1 METGMTDKRQGRH
14 TEHLRTKIAAGY
26 ILIFLLVGGIVHL
39 WVDEWRK
46 LETFET
52 ENHRINALRM
62 EVHDVYVRVVELS
75 LLGETVLEWEVADV
89 EEYRD
94 KRQAVDSLL
103 CRFKNI
109 YPAER
114 IDSVRRLLED
124 KEKQLCGIMRVLDEQ
139 EDINERI
146 AERVPV
152 IAWKSTQ
159 EEPKKTKRKG
169 LFGIFGK
176 REKPEPTATTTMLY
190 TLNRDMITQQKAQS
204 RRLSDHADSLAARN
218 AELNHQL
225 QTLIKQMDKKVQT
238 DLLRREAEITFMRE
252 RSFMQIGGLTGFIL
266 LLLIMSYII
275 IHRYARRISRYRRET
290 TSLIAQLSESN
301 SMNGKLTATRQKTM
315 YTITHELRTPLTA
328 IHGYAELIRKS
339 GTAEIQHHAG
349 SVLQAS
355 KRMIAMLNSLL
366 SFFRLENGK
375 ERMNISPFR
384 LQSITDVLEAE
395 FRPMAE
401 SKDLKLIVENSTDVI
416 LMGDKERIMQIGD
429 NLLSNAIKYTQA
441 GSVSF
446 HSGYDGK
453 TLALI
458 VEDTGSG
465 MSEEEQQRVFG
476 EFERLSNAA
485 TQDGFGLGLA
495 IVRSLAELMDG
506 SITVESV
513 PGKGSRFT
521 VTLPLEK
528 STETE
533 RQPSSYT
540 VTHHLSG
547 CSVLSMDNDQ
557 MILGMLHDMFEQSG
571 VHNET
576 CMDMGGL
583 TEKLRGSR
591 YDLLTTDLKMPDIS
605 GYEVLELLR
614 SSDIGNSRT
623 IPVLAITGSGS
634 VTEEEL
640 KQAGFSAVLFKPFS
654 IDELLAVAEQC
665 IGENRTRYIDLT
677 PLFAYGNKRHRL
689 ECLISETEKEMAGIR
704 KAIDNADKDK
714 IDGWIHHI
722 RSSWMLIRAEQPLQE
737 LYEAIHENRTMEEIQ
752 ARAGNVLLQGEKIIR
767 LAKKEIEKTKWEK

>member
-1 METGMTDKRQGRH
+1 MSLQHKILFGYVVLVAVIGSMAATLLHERKR
-14 TEHLRTKIAAGY
+14 LREIEA
-26 ILIFLLVGGIVHL
+26 
-39 WVDEWRK
+39 
-46 LETFET
+46 
-52 ENHRINALRM
+52 
-62 EVHDVYVRVVELS
+62 
-75 LLGETVLEWEVADV
+75 ETVKIRSVRLDINKAHSRITGLAIRGESVVAWEEAD
-89 EEYRD
+89 YRD
-94 KRQAVDSLL
+94 YRRHRLLTDSLL
-103 CRFKNI
+103 QTLKPHCREYVHPGQI
-109 YPAER
+109 DTLRHLLAEKETHLLR
-114 IDSVRRLLED
+114 IMQNLDHRDERDSLLATQLPEVAKRATRVRTIRQ
-124 KEKQLCGIMRVLDEQ
+124 KKKGI
-139 EDINERI
+139 
-146 AERVPV
+146 A
-152 IAWKSTQ
+152 
-159 EEPKKTKRKG
+159 G
-169 LFGIFGK
+169 LFGKKEEIRVMPSAG
-176 REKPEPTATTTMLY
+176 ELHA
-190 TLNRDMITQQKAQS
+190 
-204 RRLSDHADSLAARN
+204 LSDSLTAMQRKQEKEMDAYADSLRIRNRELNRTLNSLVSDLDRQAQTAFASRERKMAEVQDNSIRLFTAAISLSIILLFLSYLTIHREIKRN
-218 AELNHQL
+218 ADEKRKREEL
-225 QTLIKQMDKKVQT
+225 I
-238 DLLRREAEITFMRE
+238 
-252 RSFMQIGGLTGFIL
+252 
-266 LLLIMSYII
+266 
-275 IHRYARRISRYRRET
+275 
-290 TSLIAQLSESN
+290 
-301 SMNGKLTATRQKTM
+301 GKLQETIRHNEELTREKQSIM
-315 YTITHELRTPLTA
+315 QTITHELRSPLSA
-328 IHGYAELIRKS
+328 IRGYAEMIATDKESSICIRHAKTIGDTSGRMAGMIDTLLNYFRLDSGKETVCSLPFRVKS
-339 GTAEIQHHAG
+339 IAEILETEFMPQMEK
-349 SVLQAS
+349 
-355 KRMIAMLNSLL
+355 KRLAFETVN
-366 SFFRLENGK
+366 
-375 ERMNISPFR
+375 
-384 LQSITDVLEAE
+384 EADE
-395 FRPMAE
+395 
-401 SKDLKLIVENSTDVI
+401 VV
-416 LMGDKERIMQIGD
+416 MGDRNLILRIGS
-429 NLLSNAIKYTQA
+429 NLLSNALKFTQK
-441 GSVSF
+441 GSVRLIT
-446 HSGYDGK
+446 GYSDGNFM
-453 TLALI
+453 LA
-458 VEDTGSG
+458 VDDTGTG
-465 MSEEEQQRVFG
+465 IDKGKQNRIFKP
-476 EFERLSNAA
+476 FERLGNAA

-528 STETE
+528 ATETE

-557 MILGMLHDMFEQSG
+557 MVLGMLHDIFEQSG

>member
-1 METGMTDKRQGRH
+1 MHPGQIDTLRHLLAEKET
-14 TEHLRTKIAAGY
+14 HLLRIMQN
-26 ILIFLLVGGIVHL
+26 LDHR
-39 WVDEWRK
+39 DER
-46 LETFET
+46 
-52 ENHRINALRM
+52 
-62 EVHDVYVRVVELS
+62 
-75 LLGETVLEWEVADV
+75 
-89 EEYRD
+89 
-94 KRQAVDSLL
+94 DSLL
-103 CRFKNI
+103 ATQLPEVAKR
-109 YPAER
+109 ATR
-114 IDSVRRLLED
+114 VRTIRQ
-124 KEKQLCGIMRVLDEQ
+124 KKKGI
-139 EDINERI
+139 
-146 AERVPV
+146 A
-152 IAWKSTQ
+152 
-159 EEPKKTKRKG
+159 G
-169 LFGIFGK
+169 LFGKKEEIRVMPSAGELHALSDSLTAMQRKQEKEMDAYADSLRTRNRTLNIQLNRLINNLDGQAQTAFASRERKMAEVQDNSIRLFTAAISLSIILLFLSYLAIHREIKRNADEKGK
-176 REKPEPTATTTMLY
+176 RE
-190 TLNRDMITQQKAQS
+190 
-204 RRLSDHADSLAARN
+204 
-218 AELNHQL
+218 EL
-225 QTLIKQMDKKVQT
+225 I
-238 DLLRREAEITFMRE
+238 
-252 RSFMQIGGLTGFIL
+252 
-266 LLLIMSYII
+266 
-275 IHRYARRISRYRRET
+275 
-290 TSLIAQLSESN
+290 
-301 SMNGKLTATRQKTM
+301 GKLQETIRHNEELTREKQSIM
-315 YTITHELRTPLTA
+315 QTITHELRSPLSA
-328 IHGYAELIRKS
+328 IRGYAEMIATDKESSICIRHAKTIGDTSGRMAGMIDTLLNYFRLDSGKETVCSLPFRVKS
-339 GTAEIQHHAG
+339 IAEILETEFMPQMEK
-349 SVLQAS
+349 
-355 KRMIAMLNSLL
+355 KRLAFETVN
-366 SFFRLENGK
+366 
-375 ERMNISPFR
+375 
-384 LQSITDVLEAE
+384 EADE
-395 FRPMAE
+395 
-401 SKDLKLIVENSTDVI
+401 VV
-416 LMGDKERIMQIGD
+416 MGDRNLILRIGS
-429 NLLSNAIKYTQA
+429 NLLSNALKFTQK
-441 GSVSF
+441 GSVRLIT
-446 HSGYDGK
+446 GYSDGNFM
-453 TLALI
+453 LA
-458 VEDTGSG
+458 VDDTGTG
-465 MSEEEQQRVFG
+465 IDKGKQNRIFKP
-476 EFERLSNAA
+476 FERLGNAA

-528 STETE
+528 ATETE

-557 MILGMLHDMFEQSG
+557 MVLGMLHDMFEQSG

-640 KQAGFSAVLFKPFS
+640 KQAGFSAVLFNPFS

>member
-1 METGMTDKRQGRH
+1 MSLQHKILFGYVVLVAVIGSMAATLLHERKR
-14 TEHLRTKIAAGY
+14 LREIEA
-26 ILIFLLVGGIVHL
+26 
-39 WVDEWRK
+39 
-46 LETFET
+46 
-52 ENHRINALRM
+52 
-62 EVHDVYVRVVELS
+62 
-75 LLGETVLEWEVADV
+75 ETVKIRSVRLDINKAHSRITGLAIRGESVVAWEEAD
-89 EEYRD
+89 YRD
-94 KRQAVDSLL
+94 YRRHRLLTDSLL
-103 CRFKNI
+103 QTLKPHCREYVHPGQI
-109 YPAER
+109 DTLRHLLAEKETHLLR
-114 IDSVRRLLED
+114 IMQNLDHRDERDSLLATQLPEVAKRATRVRTIRQ
-124 KEKQLCGIMRVLDEQ
+124 KKKGI
-139 EDINERI
+139 
-146 AERVPV
+146 A
-152 IAWKSTQ
+152 
-159 EEPKKTKRKG
+159 G
-169 LFGIFGK
+169 LFGKKEEIRVMPSAGELHALSDSLTAMQRKQEKEMDAYADSLRIRNRELNRTLNSLVSDLDRQAYLSFSKREQKTEDTRNESFSLLAVTLSVAAVLLFLSYLTIHREIKRNADEKRK
-176 REKPEPTATTTMLY
+176 REKLIEKLQETIRQ
-190 TLNRDMITQQKAQS
+190 NE
-204 RRLSDHADSLAARN
+204 
-218 AELNHQL
+218 EL
-225 QTLIKQMDKKVQT
+225 TREKQN
-238 DLLRREAEITFMRE
+238 I
-252 RSFMQIGGLTGFIL
+252 MQ
-266 LLLIMSYII
+266 
-275 IHRYARRISRYRRET
+275 
-290 TSLIAQLSESN
+290 
-301 SMNGKLTATRQKTM
+301 
-315 YTITHELRTPLTA
+315 TITHELRSPLSA
-328 IHGYAELIRKS
+328 IRGYADMIASDEESSIRVRHAKTIGDASGRMAGMIDTLLNYFRLDSGKETVCSLPFRVKS
-339 GTAEIQHHAG
+339 IAEILETEFMPQMEK
-349 SVLQAS
+349 
-355 KRMIAMLNSLL
+355 KRLAFETVN
-366 SFFRLENGK
+366 
-375 ERMNISPFR
+375 
-384 LQSITDVLEAE
+384 EADE
-395 FRPMAE
+395 
-401 SKDLKLIVENSTDVI
+401 VV
-416 LMGDKERIMQIGD
+416 MGDRNLILRIGS
-429 NLLSNAIKYTQA
+429 NLLSNALKFTQK
-441 GSVSF
+441 GSVRLIT
-446 HSGYDGK
+446 GYSDGNFM
-453 TLALI
+453 LA
-458 VEDTGSG
+458 VDDTGTG
-465 MSEEEQQRVFG
+465 IDKGKQNRIFKP
-476 EFERLSNAA
+476 FERLGNAA

-528 STETE
+528 ATETE

-557 MILGMLHDMFEQSG
+557 MVLGMLHDMFEQSG

-576 CMDMGGL
+576 CMDMGGV

>member
-1 METGMTDKRQGRH
+1 MSLQHKILFGYVVLVAVIGSMAATLLHERKR
-14 TEHLRTKIAAGY
+14 LREIEA
-26 ILIFLLVGGIVHL
+26 
-39 WVDEWRK
+39 
-46 LETFET
+46 
-52 ENHRINALRM
+52 
-62 EVHDVYVRVVELS
+62 
-75 LLGETVLEWEVADV
+75 ETVKIRSVRLDINKAHSRITGLAIRGESVVAWEEAD
-89 EEYRD
+89 YRD
-94 KRQAVDSLL
+94 YRRHRLLTDSLL
-103 CRFKNI
+103 QTLKPHCREYVHPGQI
-109 YPAER
+109 DTLRHLLAEKETHLLR
-114 IDSVRRLLED
+114 IMQNLDHRDERDSLLATQLPEVAKRATRVRTIRQ
-124 KEKQLCGIMRVLDEQ
+124 KKKGI
-139 EDINERI
+139 
-146 AERVPV
+146 A
-152 IAWKSTQ
+152 
-159 EEPKKTKRKG
+159 G
-169 LFGIFGK
+169 LFGKKEEIRVMPSAGELHALSDSLTAMQRKQEKEMDAYADSLRIRNRELNRTLNSLVSDLDRQAYLSFSKREQKTEDTRNESFSLLAVTLSVAAVLLFLSYLTIHREIKRNADEKRK
-176 REKPEPTATTTMLY
+176 REKLIEKLQETIRQ
-190 TLNRDMITQQKAQS
+190 NE
-204 RRLSDHADSLAARN
+204 
-218 AELNHQL
+218 EL
-225 QTLIKQMDKKVQT
+225 TREKQN
-238 DLLRREAEITFMRE
+238 I
-252 RSFMQIGGLTGFIL
+252 MQ
-266 LLLIMSYII
+266 
-275 IHRYARRISRYRRET
+275 
-290 TSLIAQLSESN
+290 
-301 SMNGKLTATRQKTM
+301 
-315 YTITHELRTPLTA
+315 TITHELRSPLSA
-328 IHGYAELIRKS
+328 IRGYAEMIATDKESSICIRHAKTIGDTSGRMAGMIDTLLNYFRLDSGKETVCSLPFRVKS
-339 GTAEIQHHAG
+339 IAEILETEFMPQME
-349 SVLQAS
+349 
-355 KRMIAMLNSLL
+355 KKLL
-366 SFFRLENGK
+366 AFETVN
-375 ERMNISPFR
+375 
-384 LQSITDVLEAE
+384 EADE
-395 FRPMAE
+395 
-401 SKDLKLIVENSTDVI
+401 VV
-416 LMGDKERIMQIGD
+416 MGDRNLILRIGS
-429 NLLSNAIKYTQA
+429 NLLSNALKFTQK
-441 GSVSF
+441 GSVRLIT
-446 HSGYDGK
+446 GYSDGNFM
-453 TLALI
+453 LA
-458 VEDTGSG
+458 VDDTGTG
-465 MSEEEQQRVFG
+465 IDKGKQNRIFKP
-476 EFERLSNAA
+476 FERLGNAA

-528 STETE
+528 ATETE

-557 MILGMLHDMFEQSG
+557 MVLGMLHDMFEQSG

>member
-1 METGMTDKRQGRH
+1 MGKKMSLQHKILFGYVVLVAVIGSMAATLLHERKR
-14 TEHLRTKIAAGY
+14 LREIEA
-26 ILIFLLVGGIVHL
+26 
-39 WVDEWRK
+39 
-46 LETFET
+46 
-52 ENHRINALRM
+52 
-62 EVHDVYVRVVELS
+62 
-75 LLGETVLEWEVADV
+75 ETVKIRSVRLDINKAHSRITGLAIRGESVVAWEEAD
-89 EEYRD
+89 YRD
-94 KRQAVDSLL
+94 YRRHRLLTDSLL
-103 CRFKNI
+103 QTLKPHCREYVHPGQI
-109 YPAER
+109 DTLRHLLAEKETHLLR
-114 IDSVRRLLED
+114 IMQNLDHRDERDSLLATQLPEVAKRATRVRTIRQ
-124 KEKQLCGIMRVLDEQ
+124 KKKGI
-139 EDINERI
+139 
-146 AERVPV
+146 A
-152 IAWKSTQ
+152 
-159 EEPKKTKRKG
+159 G
-169 LFGIFGK
+169 LFGKKEEIRVMPSAGELHALSDSLTAMQRKQEKEMDAYADSLRIRNRELNRTLNSLVSDLDRQAYLSFSKREQKTEDTRNESFSLLAVTLSVAAVLLFLSYLTIHREIKRNADEKRK
-176 REKPEPTATTTMLY
+176 REKLIEKLQETIRQNEELT
-190 TLNRDMITQQKAQS
+190 REKQS
-204 RRLSDHADSLAARN
+204 
-218 AELNHQL
+218 
-225 QTLIKQMDKKVQT
+225 I
-238 DLLRREAEITFMRE
+238 
-252 RSFMQIGGLTGFIL
+252 MQ
-266 LLLIMSYII
+266 
-275 IHRYARRISRYRRET
+275 
-290 TSLIAQLSESN
+290 
-301 SMNGKLTATRQKTM
+301 
-315 YTITHELRTPLTA
+315 TITHELRSPLSA
-328 IHGYAELIRKS
+328 IRGYADMIATDKESSICIRHAKTIGDTSGRMAGMIDTLLNYFRLDSGKETVCSLPFRVKS
-339 GTAEIQHHAG
+339 IAEILETEFMPQMEK
-349 SVLQAS
+349 
-355 KRMIAMLNSLL
+355 KRLAFETVN
-366 SFFRLENGK
+366 
-375 ERMNISPFR
+375 
-384 LQSITDVLEAE
+384 EADE
-395 FRPMAE
+395 
-401 SKDLKLIVENSTDVI
+401 VV
-416 LMGDKERIMQIGD
+416 MGDRNLILRIGS
-429 NLLSNAIKYTQA
+429 NLLSNALKFTQK
-441 GSVSF
+441 GSVRLIT
-446 HSGYDGK
+446 GYSDGNFM
-453 TLALI
+453 LA
-458 VEDTGSG
+458 VDDTGTG
-465 MSEEEQQRVFG
+465 IDKGKQNRIFKP
-476 EFERLSNAA
+476 FERLGNAA

-528 STETE
+528 ATETE

-557 MILGMLHDMFEQSG
+557 MVLGMLHDMFEQSG

>member
-1 METGMTDKRQGRH
+1 MSLQHKILFGYVVLVAVIGSMAATLLHERKR
-14 TEHLRTKIAAGY
+14 LREIEA
-26 ILIFLLVGGIVHL
+26 
-39 WVDEWRK
+39 
-46 LETFET
+46 
-52 ENHRINALRM
+52 
-62 EVHDVYVRVVELS
+62 
-75 LLGETVLEWEVADV
+75 ETVKIRSVRLDINKAHSRITGLAIRGESVVAWEEAD
-89 EEYRD
+89 YRD
-94 KRQAVDSLL
+94 YRRHRLLTDSLL
-103 CRFKNI
+103 QTLKPHCREYVHPGQI
-109 YPAER
+109 DTLRHLLAEKETHLLR
-114 IDSVRRLLED
+114 IMQNLDHRDERDSLLATQLPEVAKRATRVRTIRQ
-124 KEKQLCGIMRVLDEQ
+124 KKKGI
-139 EDINERI
+139 
-146 AERVPV
+146 A
-152 IAWKSTQ
+152 
-159 EEPKKTKRKG
+159 G
-169 LFGIFGK
+169 LFGKKEEIRVMPSAGELHALSDSLTAMQRKQEKEMDAYADSLRIRNRELNRTLNSLVSDLDRQAYLSFSKREQKTEDTRNESFSLLAVTLSVAAVLLFLSYLTIHREIKRNADEKRK
-176 REKPEPTATTTMLY
+176 REK
-190 TLNRDMITQQKAQS
+190 
-204 RRLSDHADSLAARN
+204 
-218 AELNHQL
+218 
-225 QTLIKQMDKKVQT
+225 LI
-238 DLLRREAEITFMRE
+238 
-252 RSFMQIGGLTGFIL
+252 
-266 LLLIMSYII
+266 
-275 IHRYARRISRYRRET
+275 
-290 TSLIAQLSESN
+290 
-301 SMNGKLTATRQKTM
+301 GKLQETIRHNEELTREKQSIM
-315 YTITHELRTPLTA
+315 QTITHELRSPLSA
-328 IHGYAELIRKS
+328 IRGYAEMIATDEESSIRVRHAKTIGDASGRMAGMIDTLLNYFRLDSGKETVCSLPFRVKS
-339 GTAEIQHHAG
+339 IAEILETEFMPQMEK
-349 SVLQAS
+349 
-355 KRMIAMLNSLL
+355 KRLAFETVN
-366 SFFRLENGK
+366 
-375 ERMNISPFR
+375 
-384 LQSITDVLEAE
+384 EADE
-395 FRPMAE
+395 
-401 SKDLKLIVENSTDVI
+401 VV
-416 LMGDKERIMQIGD
+416 MGDRNLILRIGS
-429 NLLSNAIKYTQA
+429 NLLSNALKFTQK
-441 GSVSF
+441 GSVRLIT
-446 HSGYDGK
+446 GYSDGNFM
-453 TLALI
+453 LA
-458 VEDTGSG
+458 VDDTGTG
-465 MSEEEQQRVFG
+465 IDKGKQNRIFKP
-476 EFERLSNAA
+476 FERLGNAA

-528 STETE
+528 ATETE

-557 MILGMLHDMFEQSG
+557 MVLGMLHDMFEQSG

>member
-1 METGMTDKRQGRH
+1 MWWMNCPQ
-14 TEHLRTKIAAGY
+14 
-26 ILIFLLVGGIVHL
+26 VSP
-39 WVDEWRK
+39 
-46 LETFET
+46 
-52 ENHRINALRM
+52 
-62 EVHDVYVRVVELS
+62 LS
-75 LLGETVLEWEVADV
+75 
-89 EEYRD
+89 
-94 KRQAVDSLL
+94 
-103 CRFKNI
+103 
-109 YPAER
+109 
-114 IDSVRRLLED
+114 
-124 KEKQLCGIMRVLDEQ
+124 
-139 EDINERI
+139 
-146 AERVPV
+146 
-152 IAWKSTQ
+152 
-159 EEPKKTKRKG
+159 
-169 LFGIFGK
+169 
-176 REKPEPTATTTMLY
+176 
-190 TLNRDMITQQKAQS
+190 
-204 RRLSDHADSLAARN
+204 
-218 AELNHQL
+218 
-225 QTLIKQMDKKVQT
+225 
-238 DLLRREAEITFMRE
+238 
-252 RSFMQIGGLTGFIL
+252 
-266 LLLIMSYII
+266 
-275 IHRYARRISRYRRET
+275 
-290 TSLIAQLSESN
+290 
-301 SMNGKLTATRQKTM
+301 
-315 YTITHELRTPLTA
+315 A
-328 IHGYAELIRKS
+328 IRGYAEMIATDKESSICIRHAKTIGDTSGRMAGMIDTLLNYFRLDSGKETVCSLPFRVKS
-339 GTAEIQHHAG
+339 IAEILETEFMPQMEK
-349 SVLQAS
+349 
-355 KRMIAMLNSLL
+355 KRLAFETVN
-366 SFFRLENGK
+366 
-375 ERMNISPFR
+375 
-384 LQSITDVLEAE
+384 EADE
-395 FRPMAE
+395 
-401 SKDLKLIVENSTDVI
+401 VV
-416 LMGDKERIMQIGD
+416 MGDRNLILRIGS
-429 NLLSNAIKYTQA
+429 NLLSNALKFTQK
-441 GSVSF
+441 GSVRLIT
-446 HSGYDGK
+446 GYSDGNFM
-453 TLALI
+453 LA
-458 VEDTGSG
+458 VDDTGTG
-465 MSEEEQQRVFG
+465 IDKGKQNRIFKP
-476 EFERLSNAA
+476 FERLGNAA

-752 ARAGNVLLQGEKIIR
+752 ARAENVLLQGEKIIR

>member
-1 METGMTDKRQGRH
+1 MSLQHKILFGYVVLVAVIGSMAATLLHERKR
-14 TEHLRTKIAAGY
+14 LREIEA
-26 ILIFLLVGGIVHL
+26 
-39 WVDEWRK
+39 
-46 LETFET
+46 
-52 ENHRINALRM
+52 
-62 EVHDVYVRVVELS
+62 
-75 LLGETVLEWEVADV
+75 ETVKIRSVRLDINKAHSRITGLAIRGESVVAWEEAD
-89 EEYRD
+89 YRD
-94 KRQAVDSLL
+94 YRRHRLLTDSLL
-103 CRFKNI
+103 QTLKPHCREYVHPGQI
-109 YPAER
+109 DTLRHLLAEKETHLLR
-114 IDSVRRLLED
+114 IMQNLDHRDERDSLLATQLPEVAKRATRVRTIRQ
-124 KEKQLCGIMRVLDEQ
+124 KKKGI
-139 EDINERI
+139 
-146 AERVPV
+146 A
-152 IAWKSTQ
+152 
-159 EEPKKTKRKG
+159 G
-169 LFGIFGK
+169 LFGKKEEIRVMPSAGELHALSDSLTAMQRKQEKEMDAYADSLRIRNRELNRTLNSLVSDLDRQAYLSFSKREQKTEDTRNESFSLLAVTLSVAAVLLFLSYLTIHREIKRNADEKRK
-176 REKPEPTATTTMLY
+176 REK
-190 TLNRDMITQQKAQS
+190 
-204 RRLSDHADSLAARN
+204 
-218 AELNHQL
+218 
-225 QTLIKQMDKKVQT
+225 LI
-238 DLLRREAEITFMRE
+238 
-252 RSFMQIGGLTGFIL
+252 
-266 LLLIMSYII
+266 
-275 IHRYARRISRYRRET
+275 
-290 TSLIAQLSESN
+290 
-301 SMNGKLTATRQKTM
+301 GKLQETIRHNEELTREKQSIM
-315 YTITHELRTPLTA
+315 QTITHELRSPLSA
-328 IHGYAELIRKS
+328 IRGYAEMIATDKESSICIRHAKTIGDTSGRMAGMIDTLLNYFRLDSGKETVCSLPFRVKS
-339 GTAEIQHHAG
+339 IAEILETEFMPQMEK
-349 SVLQAS
+349 
-355 KRMIAMLNSLL
+355 KRLAFETVN
-366 SFFRLENGK
+366 
-375 ERMNISPFR
+375 
-384 LQSITDVLEAE
+384 EADE
-395 FRPMAE
+395 
-401 SKDLKLIVENSTDVI
+401 VV
-416 LMGDKERIMQIGD
+416 MGDRNLILRIGS
-429 NLLSNAIKYTQA
+429 NLLSNALKFTQK
-441 GSVSF
+441 GSVRLIT
-446 HSGYDGK
+446 GYSDGNFM
-453 TLALI
+453 LA
-458 VEDTGSG
+458 VDDTGTG
-465 MSEEEQQRVFG
+465 IDKGKQNRIFKP
-476 EFERLSNAA
+476 FERLGNAA

>member
-1 METGMTDKRQGRH
+1 MGKKMSLQHKILFGYVVLVAVIGSMAATLLHERKR
-14 TEHLRTKIAAGY
+14 LREIEA
-26 ILIFLLVGGIVHL
+26 
-39 WVDEWRK
+39 
-46 LETFET
+46 
-52 ENHRINALRM
+52 
-62 EVHDVYVRVVELS
+62 
-75 LLGETVLEWEVADV
+75 ETVKIRSVRLDINKAHSRITGLAIRGESVVAWEEAD
-89 EEYRD
+89 YRD
-94 KRQAVDSLL
+94 YRRHRLLTDSLL
-103 CRFKNI
+103 QTLKPHCREYVHPGQI
-109 YPAER
+109 DTLRHLLAEKETHLLR
-114 IDSVRRLLED
+114 IMQNLDHRDERDSLLATQLPEVAKRATRVRTIRQ
-124 KEKQLCGIMRVLDEQ
+124 KKKGI
-139 EDINERI
+139 
-146 AERVPV
+146 A
-152 IAWKSTQ
+152 
-159 EEPKKTKRKG
+159 G
-169 LFGIFGK
+169 LFGKKEEIRVMPSAGELHALSDSLTAMQRKQEKEMDAYADSLRIRNRELNRTLNSLVSDLDRQAYLSFSKREQKTEDTRNESFSLLAVTLSVAAVLLFLSYLTIHREIKRNADEKRK
-176 REKPEPTATTTMLY
+176 REKLIEKLQETIRQ
-190 TLNRDMITQQKAQS
+190 NE
-204 RRLSDHADSLAARN
+204 
-218 AELNHQL
+218 EL
-225 QTLIKQMDKKVQT
+225 TREKQN
-238 DLLRREAEITFMRE
+238 I
-252 RSFMQIGGLTGFIL
+252 MQ
-266 LLLIMSYII
+266 
-275 IHRYARRISRYRRET
+275 
-290 TSLIAQLSESN
+290 
-301 SMNGKLTATRQKTM
+301 
-315 YTITHELRTPLTA
+315 TITHELRSPLSA
-328 IHGYAELIRKS
+328 IRGYAEMIATDKESSICIRHAKTIGDTSGRMAGMIDTLLNYFRLDSGKETVCSLPFRVKS
-339 GTAEIQHHAG
+339 IAEILETEFMPQMEK
-349 SVLQAS
+349 
-355 KRMIAMLNSLL
+355 KRLAFETVN
-366 SFFRLENGK
+366 
-375 ERMNISPFR
+375 
-384 LQSITDVLEAE
+384 EADE
-395 FRPMAE
+395 
-401 SKDLKLIVENSTDVI
+401 VV
-416 LMGDKERIMQIGD
+416 MGDRNLILRIGS
-429 NLLSNAIKYTQA
+429 NLLSNALKFTQK
-441 GSVSF
+441 GSVRLIT
-446 HSGYDGK
+446 GYSDGNFM
-453 TLALI
+453 LA
-458 VEDTGSG
+458 VDDTGTG
-465 MSEEEQQRVFG
+465 IDKGKQNRIFKP
-476 EFERLSNAA
+476 FERLGNAA

-528 STETE
+528 ATETE

-557 MILGMLHDMFEQSG
+557 MVLGMLHDMFEQSG

>member
-1 METGMTDKRQGRH
+1 MGKKMSLQHKILFGYVVLVAVIGSMAATLLHERKR
-14 TEHLRTKIAAGY
+14 LREIEA
-26 ILIFLLVGGIVHL
+26 
-39 WVDEWRK
+39 
-46 LETFET
+46 
-52 ENHRINALRM
+52 
-62 EVHDVYVRVVELS
+62 
-75 LLGETVLEWEVADV
+75 ETVKIRSVRLDINKAHSRITGLAIRGESVVAWEEAD
-89 EEYRD
+89 YRD
-94 KRQAVDSLL
+94 YRRHRLLTDSLL
-103 CRFKNI
+103 QTLKPHCREYVHPGQI
-109 YPAER
+109 DTLRHLLAEKETHLLR
-114 IDSVRRLLED
+114 IMQNLDHRDERDSLLATQLPEVAKRATRVRTIRQ
-124 KEKQLCGIMRVLDEQ
+124 KKKGI
-139 EDINERI
+139 
-146 AERVPV
+146 A
-152 IAWKSTQ
+152 
-159 EEPKKTKRKG
+159 G
-169 LFGIFGK
+169 LFGKKEEIRVMPSAGELHALSDSLTAMQRKQEKEMDAYADSLRIRNRELNRTLNSLVSDLDRQAYLSFSKREQKTEDTRNESFSLLAVTLSVAAVLLFLSYLTIHREIKRNADEKRK
-176 REKPEPTATTTMLY
+176 REKLIEKLQETIRQNEELT
-190 TLNRDMITQQKAQS
+190 REKQS
-204 RRLSDHADSLAARN
+204 
-218 AELNHQL
+218 
-225 QTLIKQMDKKVQT
+225 I
-238 DLLRREAEITFMRE
+238 
-252 RSFMQIGGLTGFIL
+252 MQ
-266 LLLIMSYII
+266 
-275 IHRYARRISRYRRET
+275 
-290 TSLIAQLSESN
+290 
-301 SMNGKLTATRQKTM
+301 
-315 YTITHELRTPLTA
+315 TITHELRSPLSA
-328 IHGYAELIRKS
+328 IRGYAEMIATDKESSICIRHAKTIGDTSGRMAGMIDTLLNYFRLDSGKETVCSLPFRVKS
-339 GTAEIQHHAG
+339 IAEILETEFMPQMEK
-349 SVLQAS
+349 
-355 KRMIAMLNSLL
+355 KRLAFETVN
-366 SFFRLENGK
+366 
-375 ERMNISPFR
+375 
-384 LQSITDVLEAE
+384 EADE
-395 FRPMAE
+395 
-401 SKDLKLIVENSTDVI
+401 VV
-416 LMGDKERIMQIGD
+416 MGDRNLILRIGS
-429 NLLSNAIKYTQA
+429 NLLSNALKFTQK
-441 GSVSF
+441 GSVRLIT
-446 HSGYDGK
+446 GYSDGNFM
-453 TLALI
+453 LA
-458 VEDTGSG
+458 VDDTGTG
-465 MSEEEQQRVFG
+465 IDKGKQNRIFKP
-476 EFERLSNAA
+476 FERLGNAA

-547 CSVLSMDNDQ
+547 CSVLSMDNDGI
-557 MILGMLHDMFEQSG
+557 ILGMLHDMFEQSG

-576 CMDMGGL
+576 CTDMGGL
-583 TEKLRGSR
+583 TEKLRDNR

>member
-1 METGMTDKRQGRH
+1 MGKKMSLQHKILFGYVVLVAVIGSMAATLLHERKR
-14 TEHLRTKIAAGY
+14 LREIEA
-26 ILIFLLVGGIVHL
+26 
-39 WVDEWRK
+39 
-46 LETFET
+46 
-52 ENHRINALRM
+52 
-62 EVHDVYVRVVELS
+62 
-75 LLGETVLEWEVADV
+75 ETVKIRSVRLDINKAHSRITGLAIRGESVVAWEEAD
-89 EEYRD
+89 YRD
-94 KRQAVDSLL
+94 YRRHRLLTDSLL
-103 CRFKNI
+103 QTLKPHCREYVHPGQI
-109 YPAER
+109 DTLRHLLAEKETHLLR
-114 IDSVRRLLED
+114 IMQNLDHRDERDSLLATQLPEVAKRATRVRTIRQ
-124 KEKQLCGIMRVLDEQ
+124 KKKGI
-139 EDINERI
+139 
-146 AERVPV
+146 A
-152 IAWKSTQ
+152 
-159 EEPKKTKRKG
+159 G
-169 LFGIFGK
+169 LFGKKEEIRVMPSAGELHALSDSLTAMQRKQEKEMDAYADSLRIRNRELNRTLNSLVSDLDRQAYLSFSKREQKTEDTRNESFSLLAVTLSVAAVLLFLSYLTIHREIKRNADEKRK
-176 REKPEPTATTTMLY
+176 REKLIEKLQETIRQ
-190 TLNRDMITQQKAQS
+190 NE
-204 RRLSDHADSLAARN
+204 
-218 AELNHQL
+218 EL
-225 QTLIKQMDKKVQT
+225 TREKQN
-238 DLLRREAEITFMRE
+238 I
-252 RSFMQIGGLTGFIL
+252 MQ
-266 LLLIMSYII
+266 
-275 IHRYARRISRYRRET
+275 
-290 TSLIAQLSESN
+290 
-301 SMNGKLTATRQKTM
+301 
-315 YTITHELRTPLTA
+315 TITHELRSPLSA
-328 IHGYAELIRKS
+328 IRGYAEMIATDKESSICIRHAKTIGDTSGRMAGMIDTLLNYFRLDSGKETVCSLPFRVKS
-339 GTAEIQHHAG
+339 IAEILETEFMPQME
-349 SVLQAS
+349 
-355 KRMIAMLNSLL
+355 KKLL
-366 SFFRLENGK
+366 AFETVN
-375 ERMNISPFR
+375 
-384 LQSITDVLEAE
+384 EADE
-395 FRPMAE
+395 
-401 SKDLKLIVENSTDVI
+401 VV
-416 LMGDKERIMQIGD
+416 MGDRNLILRIGS
-429 NLLSNAIKYTQA
+429 NLLSNALKFTQK
-441 GSVSF
+441 GSVRLIT
-446 HSGYDGK
+446 GYSDGNFM
-453 TLALI
+453 LA
-458 VEDTGSG
+458 VDDTGTG
-465 MSEEEQQRVFG
+465 IDKGKQNRIFKP
-476 EFERLSNAA
+476 FERLGNAA

-528 STETE
+528 ATETE

-557 MILGMLHDMFEQSG
+557 MVLGMLHDMFEQSG

>member
-1 METGMTDKRQGRH
+1 MGKKMSLQHKILFGYVVLVAVIGSMAATLLHERKR
-14 TEHLRTKIAAGY
+14 LREIEA
-26 ILIFLLVGGIVHL
+26 
-39 WVDEWRK
+39 
-46 LETFET
+46 
-52 ENHRINALRM
+52 
-62 EVHDVYVRVVELS
+62 
-75 LLGETVLEWEVADV
+75 ETVKIRSVRLDINKAHSRITGLAIRGESVVAWEEAD
-89 EEYRD
+89 YRD
-94 KRQAVDSLL
+94 YRRHRLLTDSLL
-103 CRFKNI
+103 QTLKPHCREYVHPGQI
-109 YPAER
+109 DTLRHLLAEKETHLLR
-114 IDSVRRLLED
+114 IMQNLDHRDERDSLLATHLPEVAKRATRVRTIRQ
-124 KEKQLCGIMRVLDEQ
+124 KKKGI
-139 EDINERI
+139 
-146 AERVPV
+146 A
-152 IAWKSTQ
+152 
-159 EEPKKTKRKG
+159 G
-169 LFGIFGK
+169 LFGKKEEIRVMPSAGELHALSDSLTAMQRKQEKEMDAYADSLRIRNRELNRTLNSLVSDLDRQAYLSFSKREQKTEDTRNESFSLLAVTLSVAAVLLFLSYLTIHREIKRNADEKRK
-176 REKPEPTATTTMLY
+176 REKLIEKLQETIRQ
-190 TLNRDMITQQKAQS
+190 NE
-204 RRLSDHADSLAARN
+204 
-218 AELNHQL
+218 EL
-225 QTLIKQMDKKVQT
+225 TREKQN
-238 DLLRREAEITFMRE
+238 I
-252 RSFMQIGGLTGFIL
+252 MQ
-266 LLLIMSYII
+266 
-275 IHRYARRISRYRRET
+275 
-290 TSLIAQLSESN
+290 
-301 SMNGKLTATRQKTM
+301 
-315 YTITHELRTPLTA
+315 TITHELRSPLSA
-328 IHGYAELIRKS
+328 IRGYAEMIATDKESSICIRHAKTIGDTSGRMAGMIDTLLNYFRLDSGKETVCSLPFRVKS
-339 GTAEIQHHAG
+339 IAEILETEFMPQMEK
-349 SVLQAS
+349 
-355 KRMIAMLNSLL
+355 KRLAFETVN
-366 SFFRLENGK
+366 
-375 ERMNISPFR
+375 
-384 LQSITDVLEAE
+384 EADE
-395 FRPMAE
+395 
-401 SKDLKLIVENSTDVI
+401 VV
-416 LMGDKERIMQIGD
+416 MGDRNLILRIGS
-429 NLLSNAIKYTQA
+429 NLLSNALKFTQK
-441 GSVSF
+441 GSVRLIT
-446 HSGYDGK
+446 GYSDGNFM
-453 TLALI
+453 LA
-458 VEDTGSG
+458 VDDTGTG
-465 MSEEEQQRVFG
+465 IDKGKQNRIFKP
-476 EFERLSNAA
+476 FERLGNAA

-528 STETE
+528 ATETE

-557 MILGMLHDMFEQSG
+557 MVLGMLHDMFEQSG

>member
-1 METGMTDKRQGRH
+1 MGKKMSLQHKILFGYVVLVAVIGSMAATLLHERKR
-14 TEHLRTKIAAGY
+14 LREIEA
-26 ILIFLLVGGIVHL
+26 
-39 WVDEWRK
+39 
-46 LETFET
+46 
-52 ENHRINALRM
+52 
-62 EVHDVYVRVVELS
+62 
-75 LLGETVLEWEVADV
+75 ETVKIRSVRLDINKAHSRITGLAIRGESVVAWEEAD
-89 EEYRD
+89 YRD
-94 KRQAVDSLL
+94 YRRHRLLTDSLL
-103 CRFKNI
+103 QTLKPHCQEYVHPGQIDTLRHLL
-109 YPAER
+109 AEKETHLLR
-114 IDSVRRLLED
+114 IMQNLDHRDERDSLLATQLPEVAKRATRVRTIRQ
-124 KEKQLCGIMRVLDEQ
+124 KKKGI
-139 EDINERI
+139 
-146 AERVPV
+146 A
-152 IAWKSTQ
+152 
-159 EEPKKTKRKG
+159 G
-169 LFGIFGK
+169 LFGKKEEIRVMPSAGELHALSDSLTAMQRKQEKEMDAYADSLRIRNRELNRTLNSLVSDLDRQAYLSFSKREQKTEDTRNESFSLLAVTLSVAAVLLFLSYLTIHREIKRNADEKRK
-176 REKPEPTATTTMLY
+176 REKLIEKLQETIRQ
-190 TLNRDMITQQKAQS
+190 NE
-204 RRLSDHADSLAARN
+204 
-218 AELNHQL
+218 EL
-225 QTLIKQMDKKVQT
+225 TREKQN
-238 DLLRREAEITFMRE
+238 I
-252 RSFMQIGGLTGFIL
+252 MQ
-266 LLLIMSYII
+266 
-275 IHRYARRISRYRRET
+275 
-290 TSLIAQLSESN
+290 
-301 SMNGKLTATRQKTM
+301 
-315 YTITHELRTPLTA
+315 TITHELRSPLSA
-328 IHGYAELIRKS
+328 IRGYAEMIATDKESSICIRHAKTIGDTSGRMAGMIDTLLNYFRLDSGKETVCSLPFRVKS
-339 GTAEIQHHAG
+339 IAEILETEFMPQMEK
-349 SVLQAS
+349 
-355 KRMIAMLNSLL
+355 KRLAFETVN
-366 SFFRLENGK
+366 
-375 ERMNISPFR
+375 
-384 LQSITDVLEAE
+384 EADE
-395 FRPMAE
+395 
-401 SKDLKLIVENSTDVI
+401 VV
-416 LMGDKERIMQIGD
+416 MGDRNLILRIGS
-429 NLLSNAIKYTQA
+429 NLLSNALKFTQK
-441 GSVSF
+441 GSVRLIT
-446 HSGYDGK
+446 GYSDGNFM
-453 TLALI
+453 LA
-458 VEDTGSG
+458 VDDTGTG
-465 MSEEEQQRVFG
+465 IDKGKQNRIFKP
-476 EFERLSNAA
+476 FERLGNAA

-528 STETE
+528 ATETE

-557 MILGMLHDMFEQSG
+557 MVLGMLHDMFEQSG

>member
-1 METGMTDKRQGRH
+1 MGKKMSLQHKILFGYVVLVAVIGSMAATLLHERKR
-14 TEHLRTKIAAGY
+14 LREIEA
-26 ILIFLLVGGIVHL
+26 
-39 WVDEWRK
+39 
-46 LETFET
+46 
-52 ENHRINALRM
+52 
-62 EVHDVYVRVVELS
+62 
-75 LLGETVLEWEVADV
+75 ETVKIRSVRLDINKAHSRITGLAIRGESVVAWEEAD
-89 EEYRD
+89 YRD
-94 KRQAVDSLL
+94 YRRHRLLTDSLL
-103 CRFKNI
+103 QTLKPHCREYVHPGQI
-109 YPAER
+109 DTLRHLLAEKETHLLR
-114 IDSVRRLLED
+114 IMQNLDHRDERDSLLATQLPEVAKRATRVRTIRQ
-124 KEKQLCGIMRVLDEQ
+124 KKKGI
-139 EDINERI
+139 
-146 AERVPV
+146 A
-152 IAWKSTQ
+152 
-159 EEPKKTKRKG
+159 G
-169 LFGIFGK
+169 LFGKKEEIRVMPSAG
-176 REKPEPTATTTMLY
+176 ELHA
-190 TLNRDMITQQKAQS
+190 
-204 RRLSDHADSLAARN
+204 LSDSLTAMQRKQEKEMDAYADSLRIRNRELNRTLNSLVSDLDRQAQTAFASRERKMAEVQDNSIRLFTAAISLSIILLFLSYLTIHREIKRN
-218 AELNHQL
+218 ADEKRKREEL
-225 QTLIKQMDKKVQT
+225 I
-238 DLLRREAEITFMRE
+238 
-252 RSFMQIGGLTGFIL
+252 
-266 LLLIMSYII
+266 
-275 IHRYARRISRYRRET
+275 
-290 TSLIAQLSESN
+290 
-301 SMNGKLTATRQKTM
+301 GKLQETIRHNEELTREKQSIM
-315 YTITHELRTPLTA
+315 QTITHELRSPLSA
-328 IHGYAELIRKS
+328 IRGYAEMIATDKESSICIRHAKTIGDTSGRMAGMIDTLLNYFRLDSGKETVCSLPFRVKS
-339 GTAEIQHHAG
+339 IAEILETEFMPQMEK
-349 SVLQAS
+349 
-355 KRMIAMLNSLL
+355 KRLAFETVN
-366 SFFRLENGK
+366 
-375 ERMNISPFR
+375 
-384 LQSITDVLEAE
+384 EADE
-395 FRPMAE
+395 
-401 SKDLKLIVENSTDVI
+401 VV
-416 LMGDKERIMQIGD
+416 MGDRNLILRIGS
-429 NLLSNAIKYTQA
+429 NLLSNALKFTQK
-441 GSVSF
+441 GSVRLIT
-446 HSGYDGK
+446 GYSDGNFM
-453 TLALI
+453 LA
-458 VEDTGSG
+458 VDDTGTG
-465 MSEEEQQRVFG
+465 IDKGKQNRIFKP
-476 EFERLSNAA
+476 FERLGNAA

-528 STETE
+528 ATETE

-557 MILGMLHDMFEQSG
+557 MVLGMLHDMFEQSG

>member
-1 METGMTDKRQGRH
+1 MGKKMSLQHKILFGYVVLVAVIGSMAATLLHERKR
-14 TEHLRTKIAAGY
+14 LREIEA
-26 ILIFLLVGGIVHL
+26 
-39 WVDEWRK
+39 
-46 LETFET
+46 
-52 ENHRINALRM
+52 
-62 EVHDVYVRVVELS
+62 
-75 LLGETVLEWEVADV
+75 ETVKIRSVRLDINKAHSRITGLTIRGESVVAWEEAD
-89 EEYRD
+89 YRD
-94 KRQAVDSLL
+94 YRRHRLLTDSLL
-103 CRFKNI
+103 QTLKPHCREYVHPGQI
-109 YPAER
+109 DTLRHLLAEKETHLLR
-114 IDSVRRLLED
+114 IMQNLDHRDERDSLLATQLPEVAKRATRVRTIRQ
-124 KEKQLCGIMRVLDEQ
+124 KKKGI
-139 EDINERI
+139 
-146 AERVPV
+146 A
-152 IAWKSTQ
+152 
-159 EEPKKTKRKG
+159 G
-169 LFGIFGK
+169 LFGKKEEIRVMPSAG
-176 REKPEPTATTTMLY
+176 ELHA
-190 TLNRDMITQQKAQS
+190 
-204 RRLSDHADSLAARN
+204 LSDSLTAMQRKQEKEMDAYADSLRTRNRTLNIQLNRLINNLDGQAQTAFASRERKMAEAQDNSIRLFTAAISLSIILLFLSYLTIHREIKRN
-218 AELNHQL
+218 ADEKRKREEL
-225 QTLIKQMDKKVQT
+225 I
-238 DLLRREAEITFMRE
+238 
-252 RSFMQIGGLTGFIL
+252 
-266 LLLIMSYII
+266 
-275 IHRYARRISRYRRET
+275 
-290 TSLIAQLSESN
+290 
-301 SMNGKLTATRQKTM
+301 GKLQETIRHNEELTREKQSIM
-315 YTITHELRTPLTA
+315 QTITHELRSPLSA
-328 IHGYAELIRKS
+328 IRGYAEMIATDKESSICIRHAKTIGDTSGRMAGMIDTLLNYFRLDSGKETVCSLPFRVKS
-339 GTAEIQHHAG
+339 IAEILETEFMPQMEK
-349 SVLQAS
+349 
-355 KRMIAMLNSLL
+355 KRLAFETVN
-366 SFFRLENGK
+366 
-375 ERMNISPFR
+375 
-384 LQSITDVLEAE
+384 EADE
-395 FRPMAE
+395 
-401 SKDLKLIVENSTDVI
+401 VV
-416 LMGDKERIMQIGD
+416 MGDRNLILRIGS
-429 NLLSNAIKYTQA
+429 NLLSNALKFTQK
-441 GSVSF
+441 GSVRLIT
-446 HSGYDGK
+446 GYSDGNFM
-453 TLALI
+453 LA
-458 VEDTGSG
+458 VDDTGTG
-465 MSEEEQQRVFG
+465 IDKGKQNRIFKP
-476 EFERLSNAA
+476 FERLGNAA

-528 STETE
+528 ATETE
-533 RQPSSYT
+533 RQPPSYT

-557 MILGMLHDMFEQSG
+557 MVLGMLHDMFEQSG

-576 CMDMGGL
+576 CMDMGGV

>member
-1 METGMTDKRQGRH
+1 MSLQHKILFGYVVLVAVIGSMAATLLHERKR
-14 TEHLRTKIAAGY
+14 LREIEA
-26 ILIFLLVGGIVHL
+26 
-39 WVDEWRK
+39 
-46 LETFET
+46 
-52 ENHRINALRM
+52 
-62 EVHDVYVRVVELS
+62 
-75 LLGETVLEWEVADV
+75 ETVKIRSVRLDINKAHSRITGLAIRGESVVAWEEAD
-89 EEYRD
+89 YRD
-94 KRQAVDSLL
+94 YRRHRLLTDSLL
-103 CRFKNI
+103 QTLKPHCREYVHPGQI
-109 YPAER
+109 DTLRHLLAEKETHLLR
-114 IDSVRRLLED
+114 IMQNLDHRDERDSLLATQLPEVAKRATRVRTIRQ
-124 KEKQLCGIMRVLDEQ
+124 KKKGI
-139 EDINERI
+139 
-146 AERVPV
+146 A
-152 IAWKSTQ
+152 
-159 EEPKKTKRKG
+159 G
-169 LFGIFGK
+169 LFGKKEEIRVMPSAGELHALSDSLTAMQRKQEKEMDAYADSLRIRNRELNRTLNSLVSDLDRQAYLSFSKREQKTEDTRNESFRLLAVTLSVAAVLLFLSYLTIHREIKRNADEKRK
-176 REKPEPTATTTMLY
+176 REKLIEKLQETIRQ
-190 TLNRDMITQQKAQS
+190 NE
-204 RRLSDHADSLAARN
+204 
-218 AELNHQL
+218 EL
-225 QTLIKQMDKKVQT
+225 TREKQN
-238 DLLRREAEITFMRE
+238 I
-252 RSFMQIGGLTGFIL
+252 MQ
-266 LLLIMSYII
+266 
-275 IHRYARRISRYRRET
+275 
-290 TSLIAQLSESN
+290 
-301 SMNGKLTATRQKTM
+301 
-315 YTITHELRTPLTA
+315 TITHELRSPLSA
-328 IHGYAELIRKS
+328 IRGYAEMIASDEESSICIRHAKTIGDTSGRMAGMIDTLLNYFRLDSGKETVCSLPFRVKS
-339 GTAEIQHHAG
+339 IAEILETEFMPQMEK
-349 SVLQAS
+349 
-355 KRMIAMLNSLL
+355 KRLAFETVN
-366 SFFRLENGK
+366 
-375 ERMNISPFR
+375 
-384 LQSITDVLEAE
+384 EADE
-395 FRPMAE
+395 
-401 SKDLKLIVENSTDVI
+401 VV
-416 LMGDKERIMQIGD
+416 MGDRNLILRIGS
-429 NLLSNAIKYTQA
+429 NLLSNALKFTQK
-441 GSVSF
+441 GSVRLIT
-446 HSGYDGK
+446 GYSDGNFM
-453 TLALI
+453 LA
-458 VEDTGSG
+458 VDDTGTG
-465 MSEEEQQRVFG
+465 IDKGKQNRIFKP
-476 EFERLSNAA
+476 FERLGNAA

-528 STETE
+528 ATETE
-533 RQPSSYT
+533 RQPPSYT

-557 MILGMLHDMFEQSG
+557 MVLGMLHDMFEQSG

-583 TEKLRGSR
+583 TEKLRDNR

-752 ARAGNVLLQGEKIIR
+752 ARVGNVLLQGEKIIR

>member
-1 METGMTDKRQGRH
+1 MSLQHKILFGYVVLVAVIGSMAATLLHERKR
-14 TEHLRTKIAAGY
+14 LREIEA
-26 ILIFLLVGGIVHL
+26 
-39 WVDEWRK
+39 
-46 LETFET
+46 
-52 ENHRINALRM
+52 
-62 EVHDVYVRVVELS
+62 
-75 LLGETVLEWEVADV
+75 ETVKIRSVRLDINKAHSRITGLAIRGESVVAWEEAD
-89 EEYRD
+89 YRD
-94 KRQAVDSLL
+94 YRRHRLLTDSLL
-103 CRFKNI
+103 QTLKPHCREYVHPGQI
-109 YPAER
+109 DTLRHLLAEKETHLLR
-114 IDSVRRLLED
+114 IMQNLDHRDERDSLLATQLPEVAKRATRVRTIRQ
-124 KEKQLCGIMRVLDEQ
+124 KKKGI
-139 EDINERI
+139 
-146 AERVPV
+146 A
-152 IAWKSTQ
+152 
-159 EEPKKTKRKG
+159 G
-169 LFGIFGK
+169 LFGKKEEIRVMPSAGELHALSDSLTAMQRKQEKEMDAYADSLRIRNRELNRTLNSLVSDLDRQAYLSFSKREQKTEDTRNESFSLLAVTLSVAAVLLFLSYLTIHREIKRNADEKRK
-176 REKPEPTATTTMLY
+176 REKLIEKLQETIRQNEELT
-190 TLNRDMITQQKAQS
+190 REKQS
-204 RRLSDHADSLAARN
+204 
-218 AELNHQL
+218 
-225 QTLIKQMDKKVQT
+225 I
-238 DLLRREAEITFMRE
+238 
-252 RSFMQIGGLTGFIL
+252 MQ
-266 LLLIMSYII
+266 
-275 IHRYARRISRYRRET
+275 
-290 TSLIAQLSESN
+290 
-301 SMNGKLTATRQKTM
+301 
-315 YTITHELRTPLTA
+315 TITHELRSPLSA
-328 IHGYAELIRKS
+328 IRGYADMIASDEESSIRVRHAKTIGDASGRMAGMIDTLLNYFRLDSGKETVCSLPFRVKS
-339 GTAEIQHHAG
+339 IAEILETEFMPQMEK
-349 SVLQAS
+349 
-355 KRMIAMLNSLL
+355 KRLAFETVN
-366 SFFRLENGK
+366 
-375 ERMNISPFR
+375 
-384 LQSITDVLEAE
+384 EADE
-395 FRPMAE
+395 
-401 SKDLKLIVENSTDVI
+401 VV
-416 LMGDKERIMQIGD
+416 MGDRNLILRIGS
-429 NLLSNAIKYTQA
+429 NLLSNALKFTQK
-441 GSVSF
+441 GSVRLIT
-446 HSGYDGK
+446 GYSDGNFM
-453 TLALI
+453 LA
-458 VEDTGSG
+458 VDDTGTG
-465 MSEEEQQRVFG
+465 IDKGKQNRIFKP
-476 EFERLSNAA
+476 FERLGNAA

-528 STETE
+528 ATETE

-557 MILGMLHDMFEQSG
+557 MVLGMLHDMFEQSG

>member
-1 METGMTDKRQGRH
+1 MGKKMSLQHKILFGYVVLVAVIGSMAATLLHERKR
-14 TEHLRTKIAAGY
+14 LREIEA
-26 ILIFLLVGGIVHL
+26 
-39 WVDEWRK
+39 
-46 LETFET
+46 
-52 ENHRINALRM
+52 
-62 EVHDVYVRVVELS
+62 
-75 LLGETVLEWEVADV
+75 ETVKIRSVRLDINKAHSRITGLAIRGESVVAWEEAD
-89 EEYRD
+89 YRD
-94 KRQAVDSLL
+94 YRRHRLLTDSLL
-103 CRFKNI
+103 QTLKPHCREYVHPGQI
-109 YPAER
+109 DTLRHLLAEKETHLLR
-114 IDSVRRLLED
+114 IMQNLDHRDERDSLLATQLPEVAKRATRVRTIRQ
-124 KEKQLCGIMRVLDEQ
+124 KKKGI
-139 EDINERI
+139 
-146 AERVPV
+146 A
-152 IAWKSTQ
+152 
-159 EEPKKTKRKG
+159 G
-169 LFGIFGK
+169 LFGKKEEIRVMPSAGELHALSDSLTAMQRKQEKEMDAYADSLRIRNRELNRTLNSLVSDLDRQAYLSFSKREQKTEDTRNESFSLLAVTLSVAAVLLFLSYLTIHREIKRNADEKRK
-176 REKPEPTATTTMLY
+176 REKLIEKLQETIRQNEELT
-190 TLNRDMITQQKAQS
+190 REKQS
-204 RRLSDHADSLAARN
+204 
-218 AELNHQL
+218 
-225 QTLIKQMDKKVQT
+225 I
-238 DLLRREAEITFMRE
+238 
-252 RSFMQIGGLTGFIL
+252 MQ
-266 LLLIMSYII
+266 
-275 IHRYARRISRYRRET
+275 
-290 TSLIAQLSESN
+290 
-301 SMNGKLTATRQKTM
+301 
-315 YTITHELRTPLTA
+315 TITHELRSPLSA
-328 IHGYAELIRKS
+328 IRGYADMIATDKESSICIRHAKTIGDTSGRMAGMIDTLLNYFRLDSGKETVCSLPFRVKS
-339 GTAEIQHHAG
+339 IAEILETEFMPQMEK
-349 SVLQAS
+349 
-355 KRMIAMLNSLL
+355 KRLAFETVN
-366 SFFRLENGK
+366 
-375 ERMNISPFR
+375 
-384 LQSITDVLEAE
+384 EADE
-395 FRPMAE
+395 
-401 SKDLKLIVENSTDVI
+401 VV
-416 LMGDKERIMQIGD
+416 MGDRNLILRIGS
-429 NLLSNAIKYTQA
+429 NLLSNALKFTQK
-441 GSVSF
+441 GSVRLIT
-446 HSGYDGK
+446 GYSDGNFM
-453 TLALI
+453 LA
-458 VEDTGSG
+458 VDDTGTG
-465 MSEEEQQRVFG
+465 IDKGKQNRIFKP
-476 EFERLSNAA
+476 FERLGNAA

-528 STETE
+528 ATETE

-557 MILGMLHDMFEQSG
+557 MVLGMLHDMFEQSG

-576 CMDMGGL
+576 CTDMGGL

>member
-1 METGMTDKRQGRH
+1 MGKKMSLQHKILFGYVVLVAVIGSMAATLLHERKR
-14 TEHLRTKIAAGY
+14 LREIEA
-26 ILIFLLVGGIVHL
+26 
-39 WVDEWRK
+39 
-46 LETFET
+46 
-52 ENHRINALRM
+52 
-62 EVHDVYVRVVELS
+62 
-75 LLGETVLEWEVADV
+75 ETVKIRSVRLDINKAHSRITGLAIRGESVVAWEEAD
-89 EEYRD
+89 YRD
-94 KRQAVDSLL
+94 YRRHRLLTDSLL
-103 CRFKNI
+103 QTLKPHCREYVHPGQI
-109 YPAER
+109 DTLRHLLAEKETHLLR
-114 IDSVRRLLED
+114 IMQNLDHRDERDSLLATQLPEVAKRATRVRTIRQ
-124 KEKQLCGIMRVLDEQ
+124 KKKGI
-139 EDINERI
+139 
-146 AERVPV
+146 A
-152 IAWKSTQ
+152 
-159 EEPKKTKRKG
+159 G
-169 LFGIFGK
+169 LFGKKEEIRVMPSAGELHALSDSLTAMQRKQEKEMDAYADSLRIRNRELNRTLNSLVSDLDRQAYLSFSKREQKTEDTRNESFRLLAVTLSVAAVLLFLSYLTIHREIKRNADEKRK
-176 REKPEPTATTTMLY
+176 REKLIEKLQETIRQNEELT
-190 TLNRDMITQQKAQS
+190 REKQS
-204 RRLSDHADSLAARN
+204 
-218 AELNHQL
+218 
-225 QTLIKQMDKKVQT
+225 I
-238 DLLRREAEITFMRE
+238 
-252 RSFMQIGGLTGFIL
+252 MQ
-266 LLLIMSYII
+266 
-275 IHRYARRISRYRRET
+275 
-290 TSLIAQLSESN
+290 
-301 SMNGKLTATRQKTM
+301 
-315 YTITHELRTPLTA
+315 TITHELRSPLSA
-328 IHGYAELIRKS
+328 IRGYADMIASDEESSIRVRHAKTIGDASGRMAGMIDTLLNYFRLDSGKETVCSLPFRVKS
-339 GTAEIQHHAG
+339 IAEILETEFMPQMEK
-349 SVLQAS
+349 
-355 KRMIAMLNSLL
+355 KRLAFETVN
-366 SFFRLENGK
+366 
-375 ERMNISPFR
+375 
-384 LQSITDVLEAE
+384 EADE
-395 FRPMAE
+395 
-401 SKDLKLIVENSTDVI
+401 VV
-416 LMGDKERIMQIGD
+416 MGDRNLILRIGS
-429 NLLSNAIKYTQA
+429 NLLSNALKFTQK
-441 GSVSF
+441 GSVRLIT
-446 HSGYDGK
+446 GYSDGNFM
-453 TLALI
+453 LA
-458 VEDTGSG
+458 VDDTGTG
-465 MSEEEQQRVFG
+465 IDKGKQNRIFKP
-476 EFERLSNAA
+476 FERLGNAA

-528 STETE
+528 ATETE

-557 MILGMLHDMFEQSG
+557 MVLGMLHDMFEQSG

>member
-1 METGMTDKRQGRH
+1 MNR
-14 TEHLRTKIAAGY
+14 RTNISLQIRILTGY
-26 ILIFLLVGGIVHL
+26 IILIAVIASMTSILMHERERLRRI
-39 WVDEWRK
+39 
-46 LETFET
+46 ET
-52 ENHRINALRM
+52 ESEEIRSVRRDINA
-62 EVHDVYVRVVELS
+62 VHRHITKLAA
-75 LLGETVLEWEVADV
+75 LGESVIAWEEADYK
-89 EEYRD
+89 EYG
-94 KRQAVDSLL
+94 KNRQLTDSLL
-103 CRFKNI
+103 QTLKQHCREYVQPSQIDTLRHLLAEKETHLLHIMQNI
-109 YPAER
+109 AHRKER
-114 IDSVRRLLED
+114 EEMLADQLPEVARRATRIRTIEKKKKGIAGFFGRKEEIRIMPSNKELHAFSDSL
-124 KEKQLCGIMRVLDEQ
+124 
-139 EDINERI
+139 I
-146 AERVPV
+146 A
-152 IAWKSTQ
+152 
-159 EEPKKTKRKG
+159 
-169 LFGIFGK
+169 
-176 REKPEPTATTTMLY
+176 
-190 TLNRDMITQQKAQS
+190 TQQRQAQEM
-204 RRLSDHADSLAARN
+204 DTYADSLRIRNRELNRTLNSLVSDLDRQAYLSFSKREQKTEDTRNESFRLLAVTLSVAAVLLFLSYLTIHREIKRN
-218 AELNHQL
+218 ADEKRKREEL
-225 QTLIKQMDKKVQT
+225 I
-238 DLLRREAEITFMRE
+238 
-252 RSFMQIGGLTGFIL
+252 
-266 LLLIMSYII
+266 
-275 IHRYARRISRYRRET
+275 
-290 TSLIAQLSESN
+290 
-301 SMNGKLTATRQKTM
+301 GKLQETIRHNEELTREKQSIM
-315 YTITHELRTPLTA
+315 QTITHELRSPLSA
-328 IHGYAELIRKS
+328 IRGYAEMIATDKESSICIRHAKTIGDTSGRMAGMIDTLLNYFRLDSGKETVCSLPFRVKS
-339 GTAEIQHHAG
+339 IAEILETEFMPQMEK
-349 SVLQAS
+349 
-355 KRMIAMLNSLL
+355 KRLAFETVN
-366 SFFRLENGK
+366 
-375 ERMNISPFR
+375 
-384 LQSITDVLEAE
+384 EADE
-395 FRPMAE
+395 
-401 SKDLKLIVENSTDVI
+401 VV
-416 LMGDKERIMQIGD
+416 MGDRNLILRIGS
-429 NLLSNAIKYTQA
+429 NLLSNALKFTQK
-441 GSVSF
+441 GSVRLIT
-446 HSGYDGK
+446 GYSDGNFM
-453 TLALI
+453 LA
-458 VEDTGSG
+458 VDDTGTG
-465 MSEEEQQRVFG
+465 IDKGKQNRIFKP
-476 EFERLSNAA
+476 FERLGNAA

>member
-1 METGMTDKRQGRH
+1 MGKKMSLQHKILFGYVVLVAVIGSMAATLLHERKR
-14 TEHLRTKIAAGY
+14 LREIEA
-26 ILIFLLVGGIVHL
+26 
-39 WVDEWRK
+39 
-46 LETFET
+46 
-52 ENHRINALRM
+52 
-62 EVHDVYVRVVELS
+62 
-75 LLGETVLEWEVADV
+75 ETVKIRSVRLDINKAHSRITGLAIRGESVVAWEEAD
-89 EEYRD
+89 YRD
-94 KRQAVDSLL
+94 YRRHRLLTDSLL
-103 CRFKNI
+103 QTLKPHCREYVHPGQI
-109 YPAER
+109 DTLRHLLAEKETHLLR
-114 IDSVRRLLED
+114 IMQNLDHRDERDSLLATQLPEVAKRATRVRTIRQ
-124 KEKQLCGIMRVLDEQ
+124 KKKGI
-139 EDINERI
+139 
-146 AERVPV
+146 A
-152 IAWKSTQ
+152 
-159 EEPKKTKRKG
+159 G
-169 LFGIFGK
+169 LFGKKEEIRVMPSAGELHALSDSLTAMQRKQEKEMDAYADSLRIRNRELNRTLNSLVSDLDRQAYLSFSKREQKTEDTRNESFSLLAVTLSVAAVLLFLSYLTIHREIKRNADEKRK
-176 REKPEPTATTTMLY
+176 REKLIEKLQETIRQNEELT
-190 TLNRDMITQQKAQS
+190 REKQS
-204 RRLSDHADSLAARN
+204 
-218 AELNHQL
+218 
-225 QTLIKQMDKKVQT
+225 I
-238 DLLRREAEITFMRE
+238 
-252 RSFMQIGGLTGFIL
+252 MQ
-266 LLLIMSYII
+266 
-275 IHRYARRISRYRRET
+275 
-290 TSLIAQLSESN
+290 
-301 SMNGKLTATRQKTM
+301 
-315 YTITHELRTPLTA
+315 TITHELRSPLSA
-328 IHGYAELIRKS
+328 IRGYADMIASDEESSIRVRHAKTIGDASGRMAGMIDTLLNYFRLDSGKETVCSLPFRVKS
-339 GTAEIQHHAG
+339 IAEILETEFMPQMEK
-349 SVLQAS
+349 
-355 KRMIAMLNSLL
+355 KRLAFETVN
-366 SFFRLENGK
+366 
-375 ERMNISPFR
+375 
-384 LQSITDVLEAE
+384 EADE
-395 FRPMAE
+395 
-401 SKDLKLIVENSTDVI
+401 VV
-416 LMGDKERIMQIGD
+416 MGDRNLILRIGS
-429 NLLSNAIKYTQA
+429 NLLSNALKFTQK
-441 GSVSF
+441 GSVRLIT
-446 HSGYDGK
+446 GYSDGNFM
-453 TLALI
+453 LA
-458 VEDTGSG
+458 VDDTGTG
-465 MSEEEQQRVFG
+465 IDKGKQNRIFKP
-476 EFERLSNAA
+476 FERLGNAA

-528 STETE
+528 ATETE
-533 RQPSSYT
+533 RQPPSYT

-557 MILGMLHDMFEQSG
+557 MVLGMLHDMFEQSG

>member
-1 METGMTDKRQGRH
+1 MSLQHKILFGYVVLVAVIGSMAATLLHERKR
-14 TEHLRTKIAAGY
+14 LREIEA
-26 ILIFLLVGGIVHL
+26 
-39 WVDEWRK
+39 
-46 LETFET
+46 
-52 ENHRINALRM
+52 
-62 EVHDVYVRVVELS
+62 
-75 LLGETVLEWEVADV
+75 ETVKIRSVRLDINKAHSRITGLAIRGESVVAWEEAD
-89 EEYRD
+89 YRD
-94 KRQAVDSLL
+94 YRRHRLLTDSLL
-103 CRFKNI
+103 QTLKPHCQEYVHPGQIDTLRHLL
-109 YPAER
+109 AEKETHLLR
-114 IDSVRRLLED
+114 IMQNLDHRDERDSLLATQLPEVAKRATRVRTIRQ
-124 KEKQLCGIMRVLDEQ
+124 KKKGI
-139 EDINERI
+139 
-146 AERVPV
+146 A
-152 IAWKSTQ
+152 
-159 EEPKKTKRKG
+159 G
-169 LFGIFGK
+169 LFGKKEEIRVMPSAGELHALSDSLTAMQRKQEKEMDAYADSLRIRNRELNRTLNSLVSDLDRQAYLSFSKREQKTEDTRNESFSLLAVTLSVAAVLLFLSYLTIHREIKRNADEKRK
-176 REKPEPTATTTMLY
+176 REKLIEKLQETIRQ
-190 TLNRDMITQQKAQS
+190 NE
-204 RRLSDHADSLAARN
+204 
-218 AELNHQL
+218 EL
-225 QTLIKQMDKKVQT
+225 TREKQN
-238 DLLRREAEITFMRE
+238 I
-252 RSFMQIGGLTGFIL
+252 MQ
-266 LLLIMSYII
+266 
-275 IHRYARRISRYRRET
+275 
-290 TSLIAQLSESN
+290 
-301 SMNGKLTATRQKTM
+301 
-315 YTITHELRTPLTA
+315 TITHELRSPLSA
-328 IHGYAELIRKS
+328 IRGYAEMIATDKESSICIRHAKTIGDTSGRMAGMIDTLLNYFRLDSGKETVCSLPFRVKS
-339 GTAEIQHHAG
+339 IAEILETEFMPQMEK
-349 SVLQAS
+349 
-355 KRMIAMLNSLL
+355 KRLAFETVN
-366 SFFRLENGK
+366 
-375 ERMNISPFR
+375 
-384 LQSITDVLEAE
+384 EADE
-395 FRPMAE
+395 
-401 SKDLKLIVENSTDVI
+401 VV
-416 LMGDKERIMQIGD
+416 MGDRNLILRIGS
-429 NLLSNAIKYTQA
+429 NLLSNALKFTQK
-441 GSVSF
+441 GSVRLIT
-446 HSGYDGK
+446 GYSDGNFM
-453 TLALI
+453 LA
-458 VEDTGSG
+458 VDDTGTG
-465 MSEEEQQRVFG
+465 IDKGKQNRIFKP
-476 EFERLSNAA
+476 FERLGNAA

-528 STETE
+528 ATETE

-557 MILGMLHDMFEQSG
+557 MVLGMLHDMFEQSG

>member
-1 METGMTDKRQGRH
+1 MNRRINISLQIRILT
-14 TEHLRTKIAAGY
+14 GY
-26 ILIFLLVGGIVHL
+26 IILIAVIASMTSILLHERDRLQKIEMESEEIRSVRR
-39 WVDEWRK
+39 D
-46 LETFET
+46 
-52 ENHRINALRM
+52 INA
-62 EVHDVYVRVVELS
+62 VHRHITKLAA
-75 LLGETVLEWEVADV
+75 LGESVIAWEEADYK
-89 EEYRD
+89 EYG
-94 KRQAVDSLL
+94 KNRQLTDSLL
-103 CRFKNI
+103 QTLKQHCREYVQPSQIDTLRHLLAEKETHLLHIMQNI
-109 YPAER
+109 AHRKER
-114 IDSVRRLLED
+114 EEMLADQLPEVARRATRIRTIEKKKKGIAGFFGRKEEIRIMPSNKELHAFSDSLIATQQRQAQEMDAYADSLRMRNRELNRTLNSLVSDLDRQAYLSFSKREQKTEDTRNESFRLLAVTLSVAAVLLFLSYLTIHREIKRNAD
-124 KEKQLCGIMRVLDEQ
+124 EKR
-139 EDINERI
+139 
-146 AERVPV
+146 
-152 IAWKSTQ
+152 
-159 EEPKKTKRKG
+159 
-169 LFGIFGK
+169 K
-176 REKPEPTATTTMLY
+176 REKLIEKLQETIRQ
-190 TLNRDMITQQKAQS
+190 NE
-204 RRLSDHADSLAARN
+204 
-218 AELNHQL
+218 EL
-225 QTLIKQMDKKVQT
+225 TREKQN
-238 DLLRREAEITFMRE
+238 I
-252 RSFMQIGGLTGFIL
+252 MQ
-266 LLLIMSYII
+266 
-275 IHRYARRISRYRRET
+275 
-290 TSLIAQLSESN
+290 
-301 SMNGKLTATRQKTM
+301 
-315 YTITHELRTPLTA
+315 TITHELRSPLSA
-328 IHGYAELIRKS
+328 IRGYAEMIVADENCSLRIRHAKTIGEAS
-339 GTAEIQHHAG
+339 GRMAG
-349 SVLQAS
+349 
-355 KRMIAMLNSLL
+355 MIDTLLNY
-366 SFFRLENGK
+366 FRLDSGK
-375 ERMNISPFR
+375 ETVRSLPFR
-384 LQSITDVLEAE
+384 LKSIADTLETE
-395 FRPMAE
+395 FIPQMEKKRLAFE
-401 SKDLKLIVENSTDVI
+401 TVNEADEVV
-416 LMGDKERIMQIGD
+416 MGDRNLILRIGS
-429 NLLSNAIKYTQA
+429 NLLSNALKFTQK
-441 GSVSF
+441 GSVRLIT
-446 HSGYDGK
+446 GYSDGNFM
-453 TLALI
+453 LA
-458 VEDTGSG
+458 VDDTGTG
-465 MSEEEQQRVFG
+465 IDKGKQNRIFKP
-476 EFERLSNAA
+476 FERLGNAA

>member
-1 METGMTDKRQGRH
+1 
-14 TEHLRTKIAAGY
+14 
-26 ILIFLLVGGIVHL
+26 
-39 WVDEWRK
+39 
-46 LETFET
+46 
-52 ENHRINALRM
+52 
-62 EVHDVYVRVVELS
+62 
-75 LLGETVLEWEVADV
+75 
-89 EEYRD
+89 
-94 KRQAVDSLL
+94 
-103 CRFKNI
+103 
-109 YPAER
+109 
-114 IDSVRRLLED
+114 
-124 KEKQLCGIMRVLDEQ
+124 
-139 EDINERI
+139 
-146 AERVPV
+146 
-152 IAWKSTQ
+152 
-159 EEPKKTKRKG
+159 
-169 LFGIFGK
+169 
-176 REKPEPTATTTMLY
+176 
-190 TLNRDMITQQKAQS
+190 
-204 RRLSDHADSLAARN
+204 
-218 AELNHQL
+218 
-225 QTLIKQMDKKVQT
+225 
-238 DLLRREAEITFMRE
+238 
-252 RSFMQIGGLTGFIL
+252 MQ
-266 LLLIMSYII
+266 
-275 IHRYARRISRYRRET
+275 
-290 TSLIAQLSESN
+290 
-301 SMNGKLTATRQKTM
+301 
-315 YTITHELRTPLTA
+315 TITHELRSPLSA
-328 IHGYAELIRKS
+328 IRGYADMIATDKESSICIRHAKTIGDTSGRMAGMIDTLLNYFRLDSGKETVCSLPFRVKS
-339 GTAEIQHHAG
+339 IAEILETEFMPQMEK
-349 SVLQAS
+349 
-355 KRMIAMLNSLL
+355 KRLAFETVN
-366 SFFRLENGK
+366 
-375 ERMNISPFR
+375 
-384 LQSITDVLEAE
+384 EADE
-395 FRPMAE
+395 
-401 SKDLKLIVENSTDVI
+401 VV
-416 LMGDKERIMQIGD
+416 MGDRNLILRIGS
-429 NLLSNAIKYTQA
+429 NLLSNALKFTQK
-441 GSVSF
+441 GSVRLIT
-446 HSGYDGK
+446 GYSDGNFM
-453 TLALI
+453 LA
-458 VEDTGSG
+458 VDDTGTG
-465 MSEEEQQRVFG
+465 IDKGKQNRIFKP
-476 EFERLSNAA
+476 FERLGNAA

-528 STETE
+528 ATETE

-557 MILGMLHDMFEQSG
+557 MVLGMLHDMFEQSG